1 MARQAGPW
9 LTAAELS
16 GTNPADRI
24 LPESPMHRRLAL
36 AAPLLLGLAA
46 CQAPAA
52 RTDLA
57 QQPAQVVFFT
67 EDSAALGDDA
77 RTVVADAAQLAKAHP
92 NAPVAVLGFAGP
104 SGSRAF
110 NRALS
115 DARARNVA
123 DALVAGGVASGRIQV
138 RPRGE
143 VPFEMMPTE
152 SRRVEIRVGG

>member
-1 MARQAGPW
+1 
-9 LTAAELS
+9 
-16 GTNPADRI
+16 
-24 LPESPMHRRLAL
+24 MHRRLAL

-57 QQPAQVVFFT
+57 RQPVQVVFFT
-67 EDSAALGDDA
+67 EDSAALGADA
-77 RTVVADAAQLAKAHP
+77 RTVVADAAQLAKANP

-104 SGSRAF
+104 SGSQSF
-110 NRALS
+110 NQALS

-123 DALVAGGVASGRIQV
+123 DALVAGGVAPGRIQI
-138 RPRGE
+138 RPRGP